1 MRRREFITLLGGAAA
16 AAWPLAARAQQPAT
30 PVIGLLGS
38 GSAEAYAQL
47 VGAFRRGLNES
58 GFFEGQNV
66 TLEYRW
72 AQDQYDRLPALA
84 AELISRQ
91 VAVLFAINDPS
102 AKVVKALTAT
112 IPVLFISSD
121 PVKLGLVASLNRP
134 GSNITGVSILS
145 ATLEAKR
152 LEFLLELVP
161 KAETVA
167 VLVNPNNPPAEGQL
181 TDAQAAA
188 RTLRRQIQVL
198 RASSEREIDLA
209 FSALVQSRVGALLV
223 GSDPFFNQR
232 YEKARISRRWRS
244 YELRNEPKRCLS
256 AGRYL
261 CRPHPEGRQ
270 AGRSASPAVGE
281 SRAGHQPQDSES
293 ARSHRPSHIAWPRRR
308 GDRVK
313 RREFITLLG
322 GAAAAWPLAAR
333 AAVEVAAGSVKIGQ
347 RTIWFSSAPQLPVPP
362 ASGATMTSTCSAMAS
377 WLGAS

>member
-16 AAWPLAARAQQPAT
+16 AAWPLAARAQQPAM

-209 FSALVQSRVGALLV
+209 
-223 GSDPFFNQR
+223 
-232 YEKARISRRWRS
+232 
-244 YELRNEPKRCLS
+244 LRNVVMS
-256 AGRYL
+256 
-261 CRPHPEGRQ
+261 
-270 AGRSASPAVGE
+270 
-281 SRAGHQPQDSES
+281 
-293 ARSHRPSHIAWPRRR
+293 
-308 GDRVK
+308 
-313 RREFITLLG
+313 
-322 GAAAAWPLAAR
+322 
-333 AAVEVAAGSVKIGQ
+333 AGSVLISGCGAPL
-347 RTIWFSSAPQLPVPP
+347 RTASPMRERAMSSRCDASIP
-362 ASGATMTSTCSAMAS
+362 AAIRPSIAASLMITTSVAGLTLSLSC
-377 WLGAS
+377 LVEP